1 MTEMP
6 TVLVVDDEP
15 IVRDVVVRYLQR
27 DGYDTLEAGDGDA
40 ARAIIESG
48 QADLVVLDLMLP
60 GTDGLTLTRWIR
72 EGSDLPVIMLTARG
86 EAADR
91 IVGLEIGADD
101 YVTKPFSP
109 RELAIRV
116 RNVLKRAESPSPAP
130 DRLEFEGLT
139 IDGRTREVH
148 VDGEPVR
155 LTAKEFD
162 LLYFLASHPREVFSR
177 KQLMD
182 RVWGYEAALDT
193 GTVTVHIRRL
203 RSKVERGSFDAPA
216 HRDSLGRR
224 LQVRVVIGLAVVV
237 ALATL
242 AIGVVGAYAL
252 GKLPTVR
259 LQLAAFG
266 LLAVALPLTAVLLSG
281 WVMFHMGDDVKILAV
296 AAGAAAV
303 SVGVALALASSI
315 TRRVESLSEA
325 SGKLA

>member
-109 RELAIRV
+109 E
-116 RNVLKRAESPSPAP
+116 
-130 DRLEFEGLT
+130 RLEFDGLT

-162 LLYFLASHPREVFSR
+162 LLYFLASNPREVFS
-177 KQLMD
+177 
-182 RVWGYEAALDT
+182 
-193 GTVTVHIRRL
+193 
-203 RSKVERGSFDAPA
+203 
-216 HRDSLGRR
+216 
-224 LQVRVVIGLAVVV
+224 
-237 ALATL
+237 
-242 AIGVVGAYAL
+242 
-252 GKLPTVR
+252 
-259 LQLAAFG
+259 
-266 LLAVALPLTAVLLSG
+266 
-281 WVMFHMGDDVKILAV
+281 
-296 AAGAAAV
+296 
-303 SVGVALALASSI
+303 
-315 TRRVESLSEA
+315 
-325 SGKLA
+325 